1 MEERKESRRQ
11 QQVPAQRR
19 LPLQSL
25 TLSDRA
31 RRWAA
36 ALVPP
41 AAYVLLT
48 IIAAWPVVTQLDGVI
63 IGNDTDVYINLWADS
78 WTLWALQDPQRAF
91 WTTDLLFYPQ
101 GADLHYHSFS
111 HLTTA
116 VSLALRPFL
125 GALPA
130 YNVTILGHLVLAAL
144 AMYHFARYLTGSAGA
159 AFLAGLIFAF
169 NWHNQWQTCHPVL
182 VSIWPLPWAALFLL
196 QAVERLSYRRALV
209 AAFFVLLASLNSTLI
224 LILAALWLGFILVL
238 ALATGRLTRAAL
250 PVLIVFGLAGA
261 TLAAL
266 PLLPLLREALL
277 ADNTTF
283 VIGDSYSLPTDALA
297 VIQPHWL
304 GTLGRS
310 LHFGVGG
317 MLLLGAALFTLRRSW
332 PWFLLLILTYLFAI
346 GPQPMVGGE
355 TVDVTLPWSYAVRP
369 LLRHTYRL
377 NVILSGALAV
387 LAAYGW
393 LALAA
398 GVARLPRLPADARRS
413 LQWALALLLGVLIVA
428 EYTHPPFPRRT
439 PQVSAFYT
447 EFLDDVPDDVALA
460 ILPTGRQEDK
470 AYMYYQTLHGHPITG
485 GVISRPTDDVFTL
498 IRSNSLLRAGAL
510 NWSPVPLPPD
520 AGPALR
526 QLADVGVGYVVLD
539 KANFA
544 QSGLDLAQWRE
555 TMPGAPVYEDELV
568 VVFSTGSFPVVEPAG
583 AIAEFQSL
591 R

>member
-1 MEERKESRRQ
+1 M
-11 QQVPAQRR
+11 
-19 LPLQSL
+19 
-25 TLSDRA
+25 
-31 RRWAA
+31 A
-36 ALVPP
+36 ALVPLP
-41 AAYVLLT
+41 AYVLLT
-48 IIAAWPVVTQLDGVI
+48 IIAAWPVVTQLDSVI
-63 IGNDTDVYINLWADS
+63 IGNDTDIYINLWADS

-116 VSLALRPFL
+116 VSLALRPLL

-130 YNVTILGHLVLAAL
+130 YNVTILGHVVLAAL
-144 AMYHFARYLTGSAGA
+144 AMYHFGRYLTGSAVGG
-159 AFLAGLIFAF
+159 FLAGLIFAF

-196 QAVERLSYRRALV
+196 QAIERHSYRRALV

-224 LILAALWLGFILVL
+224 LILAALWLGFILLL
-238 ALATGRLTRAAL
+238 ALVTGRLTRAAL

-261 TLAAL
+261 ALAAL

-277 ADNTTF
+277 GGNTTF
-283 VIGDSYSLPTDALA
+283 VIGDFYSLPTDALA
-297 VIQPHWL
+297 VIQPHWV

-317 MLLLGAALFTLRRSW
+317 LLLLGAALLHLRRSW
-332 PWFLLLILTYLFAI
+332 PWFLLLVLTYLFAI

-393 LALAA
+393 VALAA
-398 GVARLPRLPADARRS
+398 RASRVPRPGSRRY
-413 LQWALALLLGVLIVA
+413 LQGALALLLGALIFA
-428 EYTHPPFPRRT
+428 EYTHPPFPRRA

-470 AYMYYQTLHGHPITG
+470 AYMYYQTLHGHPMTG
-485 GVISRPTDDVFTL
+485 GVISRPTEDVFNL
-498 IRSNSLLRAGAL
+498 IRSNPLLRAGAV

-520 AGPALR
+520 AAPALR
-526 QLADVGVGYVVLD
+526 ELANAGVGYVVLD
-539 KANFA
+539 KPNFA
-544 QSGLDLAQWRE
+544 QSALDLAQWRE
-555 TMPGAPVYEDELV
+555 TMSGAPVYEDELV
-568 VVFSTGSFPVVEPAG
+568 VVFSTGSFPVV
-583 AIAEFQSL
+583 S
-591 R
+591 RN